1 MGIRSG
7 GMRVL
12 RRGGVRMRR
21 LRGGVMADRGRMLFA
36 MRRTLGAW
44 LGLRMWCGRSE
55 RRGIRGIV
63 TFQIESPLLSV
74 RQLGMKR

>member
-1 MGIRSG
+1 
-7 GMRVL
+7 
-12 RRGGVRMRR
+12 
-21 LRGGVMADRGRMLFA
+21 MADRGRMLFA